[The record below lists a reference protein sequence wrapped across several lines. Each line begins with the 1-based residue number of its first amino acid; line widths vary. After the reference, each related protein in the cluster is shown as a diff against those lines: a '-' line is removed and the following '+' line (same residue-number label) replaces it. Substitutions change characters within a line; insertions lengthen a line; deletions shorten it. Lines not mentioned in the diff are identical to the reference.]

1 MLTIIGS
8 IILIGMFAQWLAWKQ
23 KIPSIISL
31 LVSGFLV
38 GPVFGI
44 LNPGE
49 VMGQDVIFSIVEISV
64 ALILFD
70 GAMQLKF
77 SEFKPVS
84 SGLKRILTLGVVI
97 HFLLITTAAHFI
109 MNVSINSRVGLQ
121 LNASC
126 RNNIALYRAINY
138 HVRNIYVAFDNPR
151 LTQHKRS
158 VATILS

>member
-1 MLTIIGS
+1 MLTTVGS
-8 IILIGMFAQWLAWKQ
+8 IILIGMFVQWLAWKQ

-31 LVSGFLV
+31 LVSGSLV

-49 VMGQDVIFSIVEISV
+49 VMGQDVIFSIVEISF

-97 HFLLITTAAHFI
+97 HFVLITAGAHLI
-109 MNVSINSRVGLQ
+109 MKFYQYGRVFKDSI
-121 LNASC
+121 
-126 RNNIALYRAINY
+126 
-138 HVRNIYVAFDNPR
+138 
-151 LTQHKRS
+151 
-158 VATILS
+158 